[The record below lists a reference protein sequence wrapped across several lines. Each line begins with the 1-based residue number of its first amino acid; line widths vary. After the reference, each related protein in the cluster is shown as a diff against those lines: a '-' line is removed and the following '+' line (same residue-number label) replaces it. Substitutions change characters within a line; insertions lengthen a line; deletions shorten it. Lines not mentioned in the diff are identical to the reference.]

1 LAELADATLAD
12 LAELEEAAALAE
24 LAELAAAE
32 PEGDV
37 EPLTEV
43 GDIAFELLTDAAEDE
58 AGGVPAEAT
67 ELAELPL
74 VALFVLLRAEE
85 EAGADERPGGVTD

>member
-1 LAELADATLAD
+1 M
-12 LAELEEAAALAE
+12 AELEELAALAE
-24 LAELAAAE
+24 LAELAAAA

-43 GDIAFELLTDAAEDE
+43 GDFAFELLTDAAEEE

-74 VALFVLLRAEE
+74 VALFVLVREE
-85 EAGADERPGGVTD
+85 EED